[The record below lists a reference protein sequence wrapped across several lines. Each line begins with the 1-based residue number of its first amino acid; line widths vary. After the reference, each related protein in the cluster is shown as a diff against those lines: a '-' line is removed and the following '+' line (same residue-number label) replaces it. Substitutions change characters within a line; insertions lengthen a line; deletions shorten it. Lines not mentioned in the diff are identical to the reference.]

1 MRKSLIIIFI
11 FIIFL
16 LISSTI
22 SIGSSSTTY
31 LYLDTLKID
40 DSNIEVLSNEIA
52 IDTTTSKIEN
62 IINLKNISN
71 TEIEINLSFPLENE
85 ELGIS
90 IRDLTIKLNGVQVDY
105 VKSTDGNYLVK
116 TKISANSGKKINI
129 ISTWYTTGNVKVKIN
144 YSLDNP
150 IANNIIDYGKIKNG
164 AKVTYELSE
173 PSDDILRQAKESN
186 IEFDM
191 TGIGKDGFVF
201 IVNKDNPVNSLTI
214 EQIQKIYTGEI
225 TNWSQVGGNNEEI
238 VAYQREQNSGSQNL
252 MEKMVM
258 KDIKMKNAPS
268 GLMISSMEGLID
280 SVAKSY
286 DNSKSSIG
294 YSIYIYAKEQ
304 YVKDNIKF
312 LSINGVYPT
321 DETIANGS
329 YPLSKI
335 VYAITRKDVPEDSN
349 VRELISWLLTS
360 EGQKIVV
367 EGGYSK
373 IK

>member
-1 MRKSLIIIFI
+1 MRKSLIITFI

-16 LISSTI
+16 FISNTI

-173 PSDDILRQAKESN
+173 PSDDILRQAKEAN
-186 IEFDM
+186 VEFDM

-349 VRELISWLLTS
+349 VRKLISWLLTS